1 MLHDANRDRSATS
14 VSAETLARLT
24 SALAGRYDIQRELA
38 RGGMGQVYEARDSKH
53 GRSVAIKILDPEMAA
68 AAGSARFRAEIET
81 AARLVHPHIVPLF
94 DSGEADGLFYFVM
107 PLLGGESLRQRL
119 LRERQL
125 PVEDATRIA
134 REVADA
140 LRYAHEQGL
149 VHRDVKPENIVLTGG
164 HAMVL
169 DFGIARTAEAAQ
181 AVETRTVATVGTP
194 SYMSPEQSSG
204 TSLDGRADQYALA
217 CVVYEM
223 LTGQPPFTGPTGE
236 SVLLQHRTLDP
247 RPATALRPT
256 TPPPVSQA
264 LSRALAKAPADRY
277 PTMAA
282 FSEALSSS
290 ATPGSGGSGTPG
302 ALGRGRHMLAVLP
315 LDNLSADAEQEY
327 FADGMTEELI
337 AHLGRL
343 QPKRLGVIA
352 RTSAMRY
359 KKTTKSADEIGR
371 ELGVEYLLE
380 GSVRRAGDRIRI
392 TTQLVQV
399 SDQSHLW
406 AETYDRRL
414 ADIFELQDEVATA
427 VAKALE
433 VELVPAEGA
442 PAAESEAAN
451 SDAYEAYLKGR
462 FYWNKRT
469 PESLRLA
476 IEWFGRAIQAD
487 PNYARAYAGLSD
499 VYNVQVTYM
508 QILAHEAYPKAERA
522 ARRAVELEPRLV
534 EGHTSLAGLLTHANR
549 LGEAQVEFE
558 RALEI
563 DPAYVPALYWNAM
576 LHAARGQFEE
586 ALDLTQRSRRLDP
599 LSVTV
604 EIVNANILFYAR
616 RAVEAIPHYERAV
629 ELEPKM
635 PWLHWR
641 LALCRAAVGRI
652 EAALAGLEG
661 VDQSLTRTLEMI
673 SARAYLL
680 GRMGRIEEARTL
692 LRELEQR
699 SAREHVSW
707 EHFAYACAGMDDRE
721 GLVGVLSWA
730 PKTGIIGRLFL
741 THDPAFDPFREDP
754 RFRDFLPGPAA

>member
-1 MLHDANRDRSATS
+1 MPADILT
-14 VSAETLARLT
+14 RLQ
-24 SALAGRYDIQRELA
+24 SALSGRYEVRRELG
-38 RGGMGQVYEARDSKH
+38 RGGMGQVFEARDVKH
-53 GRSVAIKILDPEMAA
+53 GRSVAIKILDPELAA
-68 AAGSARFRAEIET
+68 AIGSARFRAEIET

-119 LRERQL
+119 IRERQL
-125 PVEDATRIA
+125 PIEDATRIA

-169 DFGIARTAEAAQ
+169 DFGIARTPETAQ
-181 AVETRTVATVGTP
+181 GPETRTVAAVGTP
-194 SYMSPEQSSG
+194 AYMSPEQSSG
-204 TSLDGRADQYALA
+204 TALDGRADQYALA

-247 RPATALRPT
+247 RPATALRTT
-256 TPPPVSQA
+256 TPAPVSQA
-264 LSRALAKAPADRY
+264 LSRALAKAPADRF
-277 PTMAA
+277 PTMTA
-282 FSEALSSS
+282 FSEALLSSTTP
-290 ATPGSGGSGTPG
+290 ATPS
-302 ALGRGRHMLAVLP
+302 AQGRARHMLAVLP
-315 LDNLSADAEQEY
+315 LENLSADAEQEY

-433 VELVPAEGA
+433 VELVSSGKAQAE
-442 PAAESEAAN
+442 PEAAN

-487 PNYARAYAGLSD
+487 PNYARAYAGLAD

-508 QILAHEAYPKAERA
+508 QVPAHEAYPKCERA
-522 ARRAVELEPRLV
+522 ARRAVELEPQMV
-534 EGHTSLAGLLTHANR
+534 EGHASLAGLLTHTGR
-549 LGEAQVEFE
+549 LDEAQVEFG
-558 RALEI
+558 RALER
-563 DPAYVPALYWNAM
+563 DPAYVPALYWNAV
-576 LHAARGQFEE
+576 LFDARGKFEE
-586 ALDLTQRSRRLDP
+586 ALGLIQRARLLDP

-604 EIVNANILFYAR
+604 EISHGNILFFAR
-616 RAVEAIPHYERAV
+616 RAEEALSHYERGI

-635 PWLHWR
+635 AWLHAR
-641 LALCRAAVGRI
+641 LAWCRAATGRL
-652 EAALAGLEG
+652 EQALAGLKG
-661 VDQSLTRTLEMI
+661 VDPSLAGALDLT
-673 SARAYLL
+673 SVRAYLL
-680 GRMGRIEEARTL
+680 GRLGRVEEARAL
-692 LRELEQR
+692 IRELEER
-699 SAREHVSW
+699 SEREYVSW
-707 EHFAYACAGMDDRE
+707 EHFAYAYAGVDDRVA
-721 GLVGVLSWA
+721 LVGVLSWA
-730 PKTGIIGRLFL
+730 PKAGIIGRLFL

-754 RFRDFLPGPAA
+754 RFRDFLP